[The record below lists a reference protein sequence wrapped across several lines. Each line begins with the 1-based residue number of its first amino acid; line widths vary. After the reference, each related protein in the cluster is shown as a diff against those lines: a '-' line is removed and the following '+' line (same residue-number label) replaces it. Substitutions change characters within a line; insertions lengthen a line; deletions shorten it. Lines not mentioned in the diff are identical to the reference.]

1 MAWPSGF
8 RSANRCN
15 SAHAGPIPGAS
26 VPDQSQTTGPSKT
39 AGRFFSSSST
49 AAIAASDQLPR
60 SCRRQLE
67 PCRSSA
73 SRVMGRWLSD
83 SSAICYQ
90 EEMHNDPL
98 LQILILLAASIC
110 VVAGV
115 RKLKLP
121 AILGYLVV
129 GMLLGPHALSLAVD
143 NETTQLLADFG
154 VVFLVFTLGLEF
166 SLPRL
171 VAMRWEV
178 LGVGGAQVL
187 ITTGVVAAIVLAV
200 FHTAPAI
207 AVVIGGAVAMSSTAI
222 IISQLTEQSEN
233 NRTHG
238 RVSVAICLFQDLSFP
253 LFLALISALAG
264 GGAGADLQ
272 QIAAAVG
279 SGVLA
284 LLLVLA
290 AGRWLLRPLFLL
302 IASVRSAELFSLAVL
317 LAVLAS
323 AWATHKV
330 GLSLALGAF
339 LAGMMLAETEFRHQV
354 EATIRSYK
362 EVLLGL
368 FFITVGMLLD
378 VRLLFRD
385 LALVT
390 ALLIG
395 MLVLKAAVVTLVAE
409 PATKSWFKSLRTGV
423 VVAQGGEFGFALLT
437 LSLRHELLDPAI
449 VQPLLAAT
457 VLSMVLSP
465 LLIRQNR
472 RITRTLLRESG
483 RPTTAALRETQATLA
498 VAEREHVVICGFG
511 RVGQNIARGL
521 EQTGFE
527 YLALDVDPYR
537 IRVGRQAGD
546 PVIYGDAGQV
556 KVLENVGLN
565 RANCI
570 VITFADPEVALR
582 ILRSVRELRI
592 DVPVLVRTQDDSK
605 LEELQKAGATEV
617 VPETFE
623 AALMLLSHLLLL
635 LKLPVPRVIR
645 TVNDIRSDRYGMLRQ
660 YFPAAGAE
668 PLDDSHAFRE
678 ELHSVIL
685 PPHAWAVGRSIAE
698 LAARGARASVSA
710 VRRDGIVG
718 REPSADPLLKEGDV
732 VVVCGTPEDVEHAET
747 LLLMG

>member
-1 MAWPSGF
+1 M
-8 RSANRCN
+8 R
-15 SAHAGPIPGAS
+15 
-26 VPDQSQTTGPSKT
+26 
-39 AGRFFSSSST
+39 
-49 AAIAASDQLPR
+49 
-60 SCRRQLE
+60 
-67 PCRSSA
+67 
-73 SRVMGRWLSD
+73 
-83 SSAICYQ
+83 
-90 EEMHNDPL
+90 NDPL
-98 LQILILLAASIC
+98 LQILILLAASVC

-121 AILGYLVV
+121 AILGYLAV
-129 GMLLGPHALSLAVD
+129 GMLLGPHAFALAVD

-187 ITTGVVAAIVLAV
+187 ITAGIVATGSVLLFDVVPAV
-200 FHTAPAI
+200 

-238 RVSVAICLFQDLSFP
+238 RLAVAICLFQDLSFP
-253 LFLALISALAG
+253 LFLALVSVLTG
-264 GGAGADLQ
+264 GGRAADARHIVAAIG
-272 QIAAAVG
+272 IA
-279 SGVLA
+279 VLA

-290 AGRWLLRPLFLL
+290 AGRWLLRPLFLI

-323 AWATHKV
+323 AWATHAV

-339 LAGMMLAETEFRHQV
+339 LAGMMLAETEFRHQI
-354 EATIRSYK
+354 EATIRSYR
-362 EVLLGL
+362 EILLGL

-378 VRLLFRD
+378 VGLLVRHFP
-385 LALVT
+385 LVAAT
-390 ALLIG
+390 LVG
-395 MLVLKAAVVTLVAE
+395 MLLLKVAVATVAAK
-409 PATKSWFKSLRTGV
+409 PATSSWFKSLRTGV
-423 VVAQGGEFGFALLT
+423 VVGQGGEFGFALLT
-437 LSLRHELLDPAI
+437 LLLRRELLDPAV

-465 LLIRQNR
+465 LLIRHNR
-472 RITRTLLRESG
+472 RITRALLGESG
-483 RPTTAALRETQATLA
+483 PPHSAAMRETQATLA
-498 VAEREHVVICGFG
+498 VAERDHVVICGFG
-511 RVGQNIARGL
+511 RVGQNIARVL

-527 YLALDVDPYR
+527 YIALDLDPYR
-537 IRVGRQAGD
+537 IRVGKQAGD
-546 PVIYGDAGQV
+546 PVIYGDAGQAE
-556 KVLENVGLN
+556 VLQNVGIA
-565 RANCI
+565 RASC
-570 VITFADPEVALR
+570 VVVTFANPEVALR
-582 ILRSVRELRI
+582 ILRAVRELRD
-592 DVPVLVRTQDDSK
+592 DVPILVRTQDDTK
-605 LEELQKAGATEV
+605 LEQLQSAGATEV

-623 AALMLLSHLLLL
+623 ASLMLLSHLLLL

-645 TVNDIRSDRYGMLRQ
+645 TINGIRSHRYGMLRQ
-660 YFPAAGAE
+660 YFRDADAE
-668 PLDDSHAFRE
+668 HLDDSHAFRE

-698 LAARGARASVSA
+698 LAARGSRASVSA

-718 REPSADPLLKEGDV
+718 REPGVDTLFKVGDV
-732 VVVCGTPEDVEHAET
+732 VVMCGTPEAVEHAET

>member
-1 MAWPSGF
+1 M
-8 RSANRCN
+8 R
-15 SAHAGPIPGAS
+15 
-26 VPDQSQTTGPSKT
+26 
-39 AGRFFSSSST
+39 
-49 AAIAASDQLPR
+49 
-60 SCRRQLE
+60 
-67 PCRSSA
+67 
-73 SRVMGRWLSD
+73 
-83 SSAICYQ
+83 
-90 EEMHNDPL
+90 NDPL
-98 LQILILLAASIC
+98 LQILILLAASVF

-115 RKLKLP
+115 RKLALP

-129 GMLLGPHALSLAVD
+129 GMLLGPHALALGVD

-187 ITTGVVAAIVLAV
+187 ASTGLVAAACVMFFRIA
-200 FHTAPAI
+200 APV

-222 IISQLTEQSEN
+222 IIAQLTEQSEN

-238 RVSVAICLFQDLSFP
+238 RVAVAICLFQDLSFP
-253 LFLALISALAG
+253 LFLALLSALAV
-264 GGAGADLQ
+264 AGPPTPAQL
-272 QIAAAVG
+272 AAAVG
-279 SGVLA
+279 SAVLA
-284 LLLVLA
+284 LVLVLA

-302 IASVRSAELFSLAVL
+302 IAAVRSPEIFSLAVL

-323 AWATHKV
+323 AWATRQA

-354 EATIRSYK
+354 EATIRSYR
-362 EVLLGL
+362 EILLGL

-378 VRLLFRD
+378 VRLLLSD

-390 ALLIG
+390 AILAG
-395 MLVLKAAVVTLVAE
+395 MLVFKAAIVTLVAE
-409 PATKSWFKSLRTGV
+409 PATQSWFKSLRTGV

-437 LSLRHELLDPAI
+437 LLLRRELADPAI

-457 VLSMVLSP
+457 VLSMVVSP
-465 LLIRQNR
+465 LLIRHNR
-472 RITRTLLRESG
+472 RITRALLGGAGAPLTE
-483 RPTTAALRETQATLA
+483 AMRETRATLA
-498 VAEREHVVICGFG
+498 VALREHVVICGFG
-511 RVGQNIARGL
+511 RVGQNIARVL

-527 YLALDVDPYR
+527 YIALDIDPYR

-546 PVIYGDAGQV
+546 PVMYGDAGQP
-556 KVLENVGLN
+556 KVLENVGLGQ
-565 RANCI
+565 ASCI
-570 VITFADPEVALR
+570 VISFANPEVALR
-582 ILRSVRELRI
+582 ILRSVRELRP

-605 LEELQKAGATEV
+605 LEELQRAGATEV

-623 AALMLLSHLLLL
+623 ASLMLLSHLLLV
-635 LKLPVPRVIR
+635 LKLPVLRVVR
-645 TVNDIRSDRYGMLRQ
+645 TVNDIRSNRYGMLRQ
-660 YFPAAGAE
+660 YFPAAGAP

-685 PPHAWAVGRSIAE
+685 PPHAWAVGKSIAD
-698 LAARGARASVSA
+698 LSDRGSRAAVSA

-718 REPSADPLLKEGDV
+718 REPDPDTIFKEGDV
-732 VVVCGTPEDVEHAET
+732 VVVCGTPEAVERAET

>member
-1 MAWPSGF
+1 MTVG
-8 RSANRCN
+8 RSFN
-15 SAHAGPIPGAS
+15 
-26 VPDQSQTTGPSKT
+26 
-39 AGRFFSSSST
+39 SSST
-49 AAIAASDQLPR
+49 APIAASDQHPL

-67 PCRSSA
+67 PCRTSA

-83 SSAICYQ
+83 SLAICYQ
-90 EEMHNDPL
+90 EEMRNDPL
-98 LQILILLAASIC
+98 LEILILLAASIC

-129 GMLLGPHALSLAVD
+129 GMLLGPHALSVAVD

-187 ITTGVVAAIVLAV
+187 ITTAIVAAGGTLLFDVVPAV
-200 FHTAPAI
+200 

-238 RVSVAICLFQDLSFP
+238 RLAVAICLFQDLSFP
-253 LFLALISALAG
+253 LFLALVSVLT
-264 GGAGADLQ
+264 GA
-272 QIAAAVG
+272 
-279 SGVLA
+279 GVLA

-290 AGRWLLRPLFLL
+290 AGRWLLRPLFLV

-323 AWATHKV
+323 AWATHAV

-339 LAGMMLAETEFRHQV
+339 LAGMMLAETEFRHQI
-354 EATIRSYK
+354 EATIRSYR

-378 VRLLFRD
+378 VGLLVRHFPQV
-385 LALVT
+385 AATLVGV
-390 ALLIG
+390 LL
-395 MLVLKAAVVTLVAE
+395 LKVAVVTVAAK

-423 VVAQGGEFGFALLT
+423 VVGQGGEFGFALLT
-437 LSLRHELLDPAI
+437 LLLRRELLDPAV

-465 LLIRQNR
+465 FLIRHNR
-472 RITRTLLRESG
+472 RITRALLGESG
-483 RPTTAALRETQATLA
+483 PPKSEALRETQATLA
-498 VAEREHVVICGFG
+498 VAERDHVVICGFG
-511 RVGQNIARGL
+511 RVGQNIARVL

-527 YLALDVDPYR
+527 FIALDLDGYR

-556 KVLENVGLN
+556 KVLENVGV
-565 RANCI
+565 AHASCV
-570 VITFADPEVALR
+570 VITFANPEVALR
-582 ILRSVRELRI
+582 ILRAVRELRD
-592 DVPVLVRTQDDSK
+592 DVPILVRTQDDTK
-605 LEELQKAGATEV
+605 LEQLQAAGATEV

-623 AALMLLSHLLLL
+623 ASLMLLSHLLLL

-645 TVNDIRSDRYGMLRQ
+645 TINGIRSHRYGMLRQ
-660 YFPAAGAE
+660 YFRAADAE
-668 PLDDSHAFRE
+668 HLDDSHAFRE
-678 ELHSVIL
+678 ELQSVIL
-685 PPHAWAVGRSIAE
+685 PPHAWAVGRSVAD
-698 LAARGARASVSA
+698 LAARGSSASVSA

-718 REPSADPLLKEGDV
+718 REPAPDTLFKEGDV
-732 VVVCGTPEDVEHAET
+732 VVVCGTPEAVEHAET